1 MTAERSSAEHS
12 TERSSAE
19 HSTEPGSAERAG
31 ETPAGLL
38 PPSAAERD
46 RAFWAGEF
54 TLRSDDTPDRPPAP
68 ALDPLGPSGTTVRGR
83 DLAELLAPAYRRFTG
98 RG

>member
-1 MTAERSSAEHS
+1 MTAERSSAEHP
-12 TERSSAE
+12 
-19 HSTEPGSAERAG
+19 TEPGSAERAG

-38 PPSAAERD
+38 PPSAAAEAAERD

-54 TLRSDDTPDRPPAP
+54 TLRSDDTPDRQPAP